1 MDREREWGSTS
12 PLGEESAKKASVA
25 IGLCKPPRLHHGD
38 IIGVISP
45 AAAVEKGKLRR
56 GCDELERLGFVV
68 KVGDHALDRYRFFA
82 GTDSDR
88 AREVTLM
95 FKDPTV
101 RAIFCSR
108 AGYGSGR
115 LLPFL
120 DFSTLARYPK
130 IFLGYSDV
138 TLLLNTLVQ
147 KGGLVCF
154 HGPVVAGEFAN
165 GFSPRSWAH
174 LLGLLTTGRGEETI
188 AFPTILR
195 PGVAEGRLLGGC
207 LSVLVAALGTPFA
220 LDTDGA
226 ILFIEDTGE
235 KPYRIDRMLT
245 QLKQAGKLDG
255 LAGVIFG
262 EMKSCFGDG
271 NDPALLLSV
280 ITDVFSAYSYPIGF
294 GLPAGHAGEN
304 LALPLG
310 IQTRLDTERQHLAFL
325 EPAVE

>member
-1 MDREREWGSTS
+1 MAPR
-12 PLGEESAKKASVA
+12 
-25 IGLCKPPRLHHGD
+25 KPPRLHPGD
-38 IIGVISP
+38 LIGVISP
-45 AAAVEKGKLRR
+45 AAAVEAEKLRR
-56 GCDELERLGFVV
+56 GCDELERLGFAIRI
-68 KVGDHALDRYRFFA
+68 GTHALDRYRFLA

-88 AREVTLM
+88 ARELTAM
-95 FKDPTV
+95 FQDPAV
-101 RAIFCSR
+101 QAIFCTR

-120 DFSTLARYPK
+120 DFSVLTQNPK

-138 TLLLNTLVQ
+138 TLLLNALVQ
-147 KGGLVCF
+147 KARLVCF

-165 GFSPRSWAH
+165 GFSLRSQTH
-174 LLGLLTTGRGEETI
+174 LFGLLATGQGEESI

-195 PGVAEGRLLGGC
+195 AGVAEGQLLGGC
-207 LSVLVAALGTPFA
+207 LSVLVSTLGTPFS
-220 LDTDGA
+220 LETDGA
-226 ILFIEDTGE
+226 ILFIEDVGE

-245 QLKQAGKLDG
+245 QLKQAGKLDD
-255 LAGVIFG
+255 LAGVIFS

-280 ITDVFSAYSYPIGF
+280 ITDLFSDYSYPVGF
-294 GLPAGHAGEN
+294 GLPAGHDGEN

-310 IQTRLDTERQHLAFL
+310 LHARLDTQQRVLTFL